1 MFYKLSIKHKIR
13 FKSANR
19 FRDVAGEWRDILPI
33 NHHLQCRDIEA
44 LEHTMPDDIQFRYVS
59 IYEDDELIGVMY
71 LQCLRFNSRHYN
83 HGVLDKPVI
92 RIMKDFILKR
102 SADILICGNIFRV
115 NFQGFYF
122 KDKAKKE
129 WIFDCLNLYR
139 QEMKPEKNFCGILV
153 KDCSREF
160 KATQFTCHGFK
171 AFNQDLTM
179 ELNIR
184 ENWKSFDDYL
194 GDLSRKYRQRANKI
208 TKSAEPLQLVD
219 MSVEQLTQEKDR
231 INELYMNIVK
241 QQTLALGILNS
252 DYFIQMKSALG
263 ENFKV
268 YGYYKDEQL
277 LAFSSHIYYD
287 PKLAMEIHYIGMDYA
302 FNNTYNLY
310 FNILFDGIKT
320 AISKG
325 FQRIE
330 MGRTAREAKAN
341 AGAHAV
347 ENFNYIWLRPGIT
360 RLAMNSMGRRFESTV
375 GDDWKKRNPFKST
388 PDKAA
393 DPEAAPAAHPSLA
406 N

>member
-13 FKSANR
+13 FKSADS
-19 FRDVAGEWRDILPI
+19 FRDIAEEWRSILPV

-44 LEHTMPDDIQFRYVS
+44 LEQTMPDDIQFKYVN
-59 IYEDDELIGVMY
+59 IYEGDELIGVMY
-71 LQCLRFNSRHYN
+71 LQCLRFNSRHYH
-83 HGVLDKPVI
+83 HGVLDKPFI
-92 RIMKDFILKR
+92 KLAKNYILKK

-122 KDKAKKE
+122 KDKERKE

-139 QEMKPEKNFCGILV
+139 QGMKSEKNFCGILV

-184 ENWKSFDDYL
+184 DNWKNFDDYL
-194 GDLSRKYRQRANKI
+194 GDLSRKYRQRAVKI
-208 TKSAEPLQLVD
+208 TKSAEELELRD
-219 MSVEQLTQEKDR
+219 MSFEELIENKDR
-231 INELYMNIVK
+231 INELYLNIVN

-252 DYFIQMKSALG
+252 DYFIQMKTALG

-268 YGYYKDEQL
+268 YGYFKDQQL
-277 LAFSSHIYYD
+277 LAFSSHIYYA
-287 PKLAMEIHYIGMDYA
+287 PKASMEIHYIGLDYQY
-302 FNNTYNLY
+302 NSTYNLY

-320 AISKG
+320 AIRQQFKL
-325 FQRIE
+325 IE

-388 PDKAA
+388 QETQANLAKA
-393 DPEAAPAAHPSLA
+393 EVSHQEKVS
-406 N
+406 

>member
-1 MFYKLSIKHKIR
+1 LFYKRSIKQLIS
-13 FKSANR
+13 FKSADS
-19 FRDVAGEWRDILPI
+19 FREVAAVWRSILPE

-44 LEHTMPDDIQFRYVS
+44 LEQTMPDDIQFKYVT
-59 IYEDDELIGVMY
+59 IFENEELIGVMY
-71 LQCLRFNSRHYN
+71 LQCLRFNNRHYH

-92 RIMKDFILKR
+92 SLAKKFILNR

-122 KDKAKKE
+122 KDKVKRE

-139 QEMKPEKNFCGILV
+139 QAMKPEKNFCGILV

-160 KATQFTCHGFK
+160 KTTQFTCHGFK

-179 ELNIR
+179 ELSIKD
-184 ENWKSFDDYL
+184 NWKSFDDYL
-194 GDLSRKYRQRANKI
+194 GDLSRKYKQRAVKI
-208 TKSAEPLQLVD
+208 TKSAESIELRD
-219 MSVEQLTQEKDR
+219 MSVEELVREKER
-231 INELYMNIVK
+231 INELYMNIVS

-268 YGYYKDEQL
+268 FGYYKDQQL
-277 LAFSSHIYYD
+277 LAFSSHIYYV
-287 PKLAMEIHYIGMDYA
+287 PKAAMEIHYIGLDYQ
-302 FNNTYNLY
+302 FNTTYNLY

-320 AISKG
+320 AIKHQ
-325 FQRIE
+325 FKLIE

-347 ENFNYIWLRPGIT
+347 ENFNYIWLRPGLT
-360 RLAMNSMGRRFESTV
+360 RFAMNWMGRWFENTV
-375 GDDWKKRNPFKST
+375 GDEWKKRNPFKSSQGT
-388 PDKAA
+388 QVNPSEALLPHQEKA
-393 DPEAAPAAHPSLA
+393 

>member
-1 MFYKLSIKHKIR
+1 MFYKLSIKHQIS
-13 FKSANR
+13 FKSAGS
-19 FRDVAGEWRDILPI
+19 FVEVAAEWRGILPE

-44 LEHTMPDDIQFRYVS
+44 LEQTMPDDIQFKYVN
-59 IYEDDELIGVMY
+59 IYEKDELIGVMY
-71 LQCLRFNSRHYN
+71 LQCLRFNSRHYH
-83 HGVLDKPVI
+83 HGVLDKPII
-92 RIMKDFILKR
+92 RLAKNFILKK
-102 SADILICGNIFRV
+102 SADILVCGNIFRV

-139 QEMKPEKNFCGILV
+139 QDMKAEKNFCGILV

-160 KATQFTCHGFK
+160 KNTQFTCHGFK

-179 ELNIR
+179 ELSIR
-184 ENWKSFDDYL
+184 DNWNSFDDYL
-194 GDLSRKYRQRANKI
+194 GDLSRKYRQRAVKI
-208 TKSAEPLQLVD
+208 SKSAASLELRD
-219 MSVEQLTQEKDR
+219 MSVEELIREKDR
-231 INELYMNIVK
+231 INELYMNIVS

-268 YGYYKDEQL
+268 FGYYLDQHL
-277 LAFSSHIYYD
+277 LAFSSHIYYA
-287 PKLAMEIHYIGMDYA
+287 PKKAMEIHYIGLDYQY
-302 FNNTYNLY
+302 NNTYNLY

-320 AISKG
+320 AIKHQ
-325 FQRIE
+325 FKLIE

-360 RLAMNSMGRRFESTV
+360 RFAMNSMGRWFENAV
-375 GDDWKKRNPFKST
+375 GDDWKKRNPFKSSPGT
-388 PDKAA
+388 QVNPE
-393 DPEAAPAAHPSLA
+393 EAAAPHQEKA